1 MGIMEENKRKLMFN
15 RPGEEA
21 VRLANNIY
29 YTYLQEDTPHLHVSL
44 ERFGKLVGESDEAKA
59 KERLIA
65 LFEELNEPIAVQ
77 DFSFRGKNFKW
88 KALHFFDYN
97 FLVEDGKTFVDIEID
112 EMFIDVMARLEAEP
126 YINFQ

>member
-1 MGIMEENKRKLMFN
+1 MEENKRQLMFN

-29 YTYLQEDTPHLHVSL
+29 YTYLQEDTPHLYVSL
-44 ERFGKLVGESDEAKA
+44 ERFGKLVGENEVDKTKA
-59 KERLIA
+59 RLIK
-65 LFEELNEPIAVQ
+65 LFEELNEPIAVE
-77 DFSFRGKNFKW
+77 DFSFRGKNYKW
-88 KALHFFDYN
+88 KALHFFDYR
-97 FLVEDGKTFVDIEID
+97 FVVEDDKEFVDIEID

>member
-1 MGIMEENKRKLMFN
+1 MEENKRQLMFN

-29 YTYLQEDTPHLHVSL
+29 YTYLQEDMPHLHVSL
-44 ERFGKLVGESDEAKA
+44 ERFGKLVGESDEEKTKA
-59 KERLIA
+59 RLIG
-65 LFEELNEPIAVQ
+65 LFEELNEPIAVE
-77 DFSFRGKNFKW
+77 DFSFRGKNYKW
-88 KALHFFDYN
+88 KALHFFDYS
-97 FLVEDGKTFVDIEID
+97 FVVENGKAFVDIDID